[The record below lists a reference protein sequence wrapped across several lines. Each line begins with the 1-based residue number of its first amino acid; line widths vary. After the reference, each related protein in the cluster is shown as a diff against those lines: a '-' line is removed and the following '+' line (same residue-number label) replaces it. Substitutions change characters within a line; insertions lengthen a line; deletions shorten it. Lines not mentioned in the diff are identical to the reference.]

1 MKKLFAIAIAASLIS
16 GGLYAFSFGLGAAYD
31 QLGIDSLYGDA
42 HPVIKADVMVKP
54 FPILGIRFGV
64 VDFALKSDDFGG
76 TMFTIATGLDA
87 AILVYI
93 PMAGMLQPYIP
104 IYFKYEDLGDYD
116 QTTLHIFGGLGGEM
130 GFGSVTGYL
139 EGRFT
144 LHDVSTMDDS
154 QTWFTI
160 QGGVRIPMN
169 M

>member
-1 MKKLFAIAIAASLIS
+1 MKKLFAIAIAASLVS
-16 GGLYAFSFGLGAAYD
+16 GLYGFSFGLGAAYD
-31 QLGIDSLYGDA
+31 QLGIDSLYGEA
-42 HPVIKADVMVKP
+42 HPVIKADVMAKP

-64 VDFALKSDDFGG
+64 VDVAMNSDDFGG

-93 PMAGMLQPYIP
+93 PMAGTFQPYIP
-104 IYFKYEDLGDYD
+104 IYFKYADTGDLDV
-116 QTTLHIFGGLGGEM
+116 TTLHIFGGLGGEM

-160 QGGVRIPMN
+160 QGGVRVPIGL
-169 M
+169 